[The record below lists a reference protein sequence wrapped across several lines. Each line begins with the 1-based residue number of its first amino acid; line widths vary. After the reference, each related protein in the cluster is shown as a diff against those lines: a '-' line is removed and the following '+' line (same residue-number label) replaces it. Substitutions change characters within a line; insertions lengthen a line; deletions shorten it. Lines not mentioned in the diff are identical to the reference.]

1 MRRRKGFTMI
11 ELMTV
16 MLFIAALAAIA
27 VPRFGEYKTR
37 ANVAAM
43 QSDLGN
49 LRIAQ
54 EEYWAEHHQYVADTA
69 SLGVRQTTNVSI
81 QISSQGLAG
90 GYTAVAT
97 HTNVP
102 GRQCTVAMGV
112 EAAPREQGA
121 IYCGPI
127 PAAPSVP

>member
-1 MRRRKGFTMI
+1 MRQRKGFTMI

-37 ANVAAM
+37 ANIAAM
-43 QSDLGN
+43 QSDLAN
-49 LRIAQ
+49 LRIAE
-54 EEYWAEHHQYVADTA
+54 EEYWAENHQYVSDTA
-69 SLGVRQTTNVSI
+69 SLDFRLTTNVQI
-81 QISSQGLAG
+81 QITSKDFVG

-102 GRQCTVAMGV
+102 GRQCTTAMGI
-112 EAAPREQGA
+112 EAAPREQGT

-127 PAAPSVP
+127 PAAPSTP